1 MTDVPTDLPP
11 LTVLGV
17 ESSCDETAIAVVRN
31 GREILSNIVASQIDL
46 HKKYGGVFPEMAS
59 RQHVLAISPVLTE
72 ALEQAG
78 VTWDEVDAVAAT
90 YGPGLA
96 GSLVVG
102 LNFAKGT
109 ALARGLPF
117 IGVNHLEGHIYSNWL
132 VDAKRP
138 NAPEPEFPALILI
151 VSGGHTELVLMTGH
165 AEYELLGRTLDDAAG
180 EAFDKVGRLL
190 GLPYPGGPHVQ
201 RAGEKGNAQAFDFP
215 RSTPGEYDF
224 SFSGLKTAVLRE
236 VEKFTPKGDPDDPRG
251 PTVVRPLP
259 VSNLAASFQGAVVG
273 VLVERTIKAARQY
286 EVKQVLLA
294 GGVAANGPLR
304 LTMQEA
310 FMDTGIPVFYP
321 PIILCTDNAAAIAGA
336 AYWHLARGEQSPLS
350 LEVVP
355 NLRLVDDGRR
365 TTDEG

>member
-1 MTDVPTDLPP
+1 MTETTTLPE

-31 GREILSNIVASQIDL
+31 GREILSNIVASQVDL
-46 HKKYGGVFPEMAS
+46 HSKYGGVFPEMAS

-72 ALEQAG
+72 ALAQAG
-78 VTWDEVDAVAAT
+78 VTWGDIDAVAAT

-102 LNFAKGT
+102 LNFAKGV
-109 ALARGLPF
+109 ALAQGLPF
-117 IGVNHLEGHIYSNWL
+117 IGINHLEGHIYSNWL
-132 VDAKRP
+132 ADPKRP
-138 NAPEPEFPALILI
+138 DAPEPQFPALILI

-165 AEYELLGRTLDDAAG
+165 AEYQLLGRTLDDAAG

-201 RAGEKGNAQAFDFP
+201 RAGEKGNPQAFDFP
-215 RSTPGEYDF
+215 RSTPGEFDF

-236 VEKFTPKGDPDDPRG
+236 VEKFTPKGNPSDPRG
-251 PTVVRPLP
+251 PTMVRPLP
-259 VSNLAASFQGAVVG
+259 VENLAASFQDAVVD
-273 VLVERTIKAARQY
+273 VLVERTVRAAEQY
-286 EVKQVLLA
+286 DVKQVLLA

-304 LTMQEA
+304 ATTREA
-310 FMDTGIPVFYP
+310 FEGGHVPVFYP
-321 PIILCTDNAAAIAGA
+321 PLILCTDNAAAIAGA
-336 AYWHLARGEQSPLS
+336 AYWRLARGERSSLS

-355 NLRLVDDGRR
+355 NLRLVDDEGR
-365 TTDEG
+365 TTKDER